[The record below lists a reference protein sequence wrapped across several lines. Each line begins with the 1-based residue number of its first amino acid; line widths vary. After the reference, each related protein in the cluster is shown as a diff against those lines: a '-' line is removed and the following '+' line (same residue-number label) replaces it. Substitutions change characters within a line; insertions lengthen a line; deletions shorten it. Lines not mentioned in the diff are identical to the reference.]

1 RPALPQA
8 PHPRGGASRCGIL
21 GASAAARVTRESLIA
36 ELTALI
42 CEVTDKNVVGAP
54 LAADEPIFGSGTRLA
69 LDSLDALQVSMAL
82 QKRYRIRLVDSKET
96 RRILSCVGNLA
107 DHLLEQRLA

>member
-1 RPALPQA
+1 MT
-8 PHPRGGASRCGIL
+8 PRDAM
-21 GASAAARVTRESLIA
+21 VA

-42 CEVTDKNVVGAP
+42 FEAAEKAP
-54 LAADEPIFGSGTRLA
+54 MSPPLSPDEAIFGTGTRLA

-82 QKRYRIRLVDSKET
+82 QKRYGVRLADSKET

-107 DHLLEQRLA
+107 DYLLQNRA